1 MSSEETKLTELTFQL
16 IVESSPNA
24 IVLVNK
30 EGKIAYFNSRAE
42 LLFGYVRA
50 DVIGQ
55 LVELLIPKRYH
66 ENHPGF
72 RDIFFKT
79 PSVRAMGAGRE
90 LFAARKDKTEFPIEI
105 GLNPIVTVDGTLVL
119 ASIIDI
125 TERKKAEERFKLVV
139 ESAPNAMILVNRQ
152 GIITLI
158 NTQTEKLFG
167 YERDELV
174 GNKLEMLIP
183 KRFQGHHPGHWNL
196 FFKEPQTP
204 TIEVGRD
211 LFGLRKDGAEIPV
224 EIGLNPIETNEGN
237 MVLASF
243 IDITERIQH
252 ERVIKKQLSELKI
265 ANDYL
270 EQLAY
275 ISAHDIK
282 NPIISIEGLVDILLD
297 SSEIKPP
304 EVELLKMQKGVI
316 QQMKKNNKGINDIL
330 KLRQGLLTR
339 QDADAESMSLTAIL
353 DSVKIILRS
362 DIESTGSK
370 LKVNMNGVSEIHFP
384 FFYLQSVFYNLLAN
398 AIKYRDP
405 GRELIIRFEAQRIDK
420 QAFRFVIADNGLGF
434 DMSRAKDKLFG
445 VFKRF
450 HPNIEGTGLGLHIVK
465 SIVDAYGGEI
475 AVNSEVGKGTTFEI
489 TLKNPIIE

>member
-1 MSSEETKLTELTFQL
+1 
-16 IVESSPNA
+16 
-24 IVLVNK
+24 
-30 EGKIAYFNSRAE
+30 
-42 LLFGYVRA
+42 
-50 DVIGQ
+50 
-55 LVELLIPKRYH
+55 
-66 ENHPGF
+66 
-72 RDIFFKT
+72 
-79 PSVRAMGAGRE
+79 
-90 LFAARKDKTEFPIEI
+90 
-105 GLNPIVTVDGTLVL
+105 
-119 ASIIDI
+119 
-125 TERKKAEERFKLVV
+125 
-139 ESAPNAMILVNRQ
+139 
-152 GIITLI
+152 
-158 NTQTEKLFG
+158 
-167 YERDELV
+167 
-174 GNKLEMLIP
+174 
-183 KRFQGHHPGHWNL
+183 
-196 FFKEPQTP
+196 
-204 TIEVGRD
+204 
-211 LFGLRKDGAEIPV
+211 
-224 EIGLNPIETNEGN
+224 
-237 MVLASF
+237 
-243 IDITERIQH
+243 
-252 ERVIKKQLSELKI
+252 
-265 ANDYL
+265 
-270 EQLAY
+270 LAY